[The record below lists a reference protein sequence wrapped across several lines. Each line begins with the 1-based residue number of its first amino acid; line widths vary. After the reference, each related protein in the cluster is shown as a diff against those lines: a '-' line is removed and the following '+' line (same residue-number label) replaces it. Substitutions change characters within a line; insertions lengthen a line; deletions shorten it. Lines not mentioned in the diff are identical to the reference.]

1 MPMKKIITLSTKSNT
16 EQKNNTK
23 TGKKSL
29 GPSEDTLN
37 FIRQFARV
45 YQFEPAL
52 DQGLCSYIVN
62 WIS

>member
-1 MPMKKIITLSTKSNT
+1 MPMKKNFTLSTKNNA
-16 EQKNNTK
+16 EQENSTK

-29 GPSEDTLN
+29 RPSEDALN

-45 YQFEPAL
+45 YQFEPTL

-62 WIS
+62 